1 MRISCRVSYGRL
13 AITTSDWA
21 TSFFTISRPAGF
33 MGLSVRPSLL
43 RPIWRNIAPSPP
55 STTGVTQRSSL
66 PSSFSMRITSA
77 PRSPSIV
84 PQNGPA
90 MYRPKSRTRIPSRT
104 PDMDSASLRPPQAE
118 RLRRTLSRATGRVG
132 TPQVRRSIEE
142 SIGLEEERQHQ
153 AAFVGPGIVPA
164 AGAAPD
170 VVARPADAVM
180 VGKGAF
186 EHEGLLDGDML
197 VIGQLGAGRP
207 AHQHGRHA
215 GRLVLHQDL
224 AVDPGKAR
232 RLPGYRGDIDVRRIG
247 NEGLGVHAAALCPA
261 AFCLAALS
269 VPPRMT
275 WPGRGRPTTSSASLA
290 TSIRRSMSRP
300 VSTPISSHRKAKSS
314 VQMLPAAPSVAAN
327 GQPPMPAIEPSYF

>member
-1 MRISCRVSYGRL
+1 MPISCRVSYGRL

-66 PSSFSMRITSA
+66 PSRSSMRMTSA

-90 MYRPKSRTRIPSRT
+90 MYRQKSRTRIPSRT
-104 PDMDSASLRPPQAE
+104 PGICCPPQNFLPSEAGE
-118 RLRRTLSRATGRVG
+118 VARRAGGVMTPRCSFRPLRRCAPPPHFVGR
-132 TPQVRRSIEE
+132 QKYSSIEE
-142 SIGLEEERQHQ
+142 GVGLEKKRQHQ
-153 AAFVGPGIVPA
+153 AAFVGPRIVPA

-170 VVARPADAVM
+170 VLAGAAHAVM

-186 EHEGLLDGDML
+186 EHEGLFDGDML
-197 VIGQLGAGRP
+197 VMRQPRAPRP

-215 GRLVLHQDL
+215 GRRGLHPDL
-224 AVDPGKAR
+224 AV
-232 RLPGYRGDIDVRRIG
+232 Y
-247 NEGLGVHAAALCPA
+247 
-261 AFCLAALS
+261 
-269 VPPRMT
+269 
-275 WPGRGRPTTSSASLA
+275 
-290 TSIRRSMSRP
+290 
-300 VSTPISSHRKAKSS
+300 
-314 VQMLPAAPSVAAN
+314 
-327 GQPPMPAIEPSYF
+327 

>member
-21 TSFFTISRPAGF
+21 TSFLTMSAPAGF

-66 PSSFSMRITSA
+66 PSSFSMRMTSA

-104 PDMDSASLRPPQAE
+104 PGICCPPQNFLPSEAGE
-118 RLRRTLSRATGRVG
+118 VARRAGGVMTPRCSFRPLRRSAPPPHFVGR
-132 TPQVRRSIEE
+132 QKYSSIEE
-142 SIGLEEERQHQ
+142 GVGLEEERQHQ

-164 AGAAPD
+164 AGTAPD
-170 VVARPADAVM
+170 IVACPADAVM
-180 VGKGAF
+180 VGAGAF
-186 EHEGLLDGDML
+186 QHEGLFDGDML
-197 VIGQLGAGRP
+197 VMRQLRPRRP

-224 AVDPGKAR
+224 SVDPGQAR
-232 RLPGYRGDIDVRRIG
+232 RLPGNQGDIDVRRIG
-247 NEGLGVHAAALCPA
+247 NEG
-261 AFCLAALS
+261 
-269 VPPRMT
+269 
-275 WPGRGRPTTSSASLA
+275 
-290 TSIRRSMSRP
+290 
-300 VSTPISSHRKAKSS
+300 
-314 VQMLPAAPSVAAN
+314 
-327 GQPPMPAIEPSYF
+327 